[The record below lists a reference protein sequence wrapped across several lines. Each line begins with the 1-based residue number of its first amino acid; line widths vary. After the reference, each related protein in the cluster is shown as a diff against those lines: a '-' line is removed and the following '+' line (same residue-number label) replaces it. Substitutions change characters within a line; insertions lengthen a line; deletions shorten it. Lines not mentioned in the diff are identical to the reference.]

1 MNRTEFFE
9 IIANGENSHV
19 DFESDDC
26 QSAFLA
32 REVSDL
38 LNLQGGFLL
47 LGVEDDGQVT
57 GLIGGRK
64 RSEEWVMSVAR
75 NHLHP
80 SCIPVRVAF
89 KVKGDKIAGVTKLG
103 NEQPGKALQGKVG
116 QRMGNIH
123 ASGKRLA
130 KADSRERSSALPSS
144 GIVRYETSPVGRHSG
159 KSRYGSHQELLS

>member
-1 MNRTEFFE
+1 MDRTEFFE

-19 DFESDDC
+19 DFERDDC

-64 RSEEWVMSVAR
+64 RAEE
-75 NHLHP
+75 
-80 SCIPVRVAF
+80 
-89 KVKGDKIAGVTKLG
+89 
-103 NEQPGKALQGKVG
+103 
-116 QRMGNIH
+116 
-123 ASGKRLA
+123 
-130 KADSRERSSALPSS
+130 
-144 GIVRYETSPVGRHSG
+144 
-159 KSRYGSHQELLS
+159 